1 MECANK
7 EKLPGRTFTRPN
19 TSEGNDF
26 AYKLLS
32 RYYQGNNITEG
43 SRASKVYYHV
53 HHFGGSK
60 LNLIGRAA
68 PARPRRAAAS
78 VRILY
83 RQRRTI
89 VPTICIFTAG
99 WNKERERRGPAP
111 VFYLLDTGITTA
123 GLLVLSSVLH
133 DDFRDV

>member
-7 EKLPGRTFTRPN
+7 EKLPGRTFTRAN

-68 PARPRRAAAS
+68 APAKPHRRRAGS
-78 VRILY
+78 F

-99 WNKERERRGPAP
+99 WNKERRGRGSP
-111 VFYLLDTGITTA
+111 VFYLLDTGITTTA
-123 GLLVLSSVLH
+123 GRLSLCSSVLH